1 MKGFTR
7 NKKFIPI
14 TDYKKKSTLVNVSKH
29 VEGIRLKRTKG
40 LAPSFQLRD
49 ATVKNRVNHNLD
61 ILERFY
67 IEKDVSLADRAHAI
81 HVIQKETGLN
91 PRMFGNTDGDVLRG
105 IRHIRSKVN
114 KQRKKRTVLQKN
126 AGDIDWG
133 FDLTDF
139 EPEGFQKVLKNLEM
153 PQEFVRTWHEA
164 DPELNLERQG
174 RGFVWEGEGIMI
186 ETKNNPITG
195 EYGNPK
201 QREPE
206 KDYAGYIGITGQPE
220 QVKIAVKLIKMF
232 GTSQDESPKRREF
245 I

>member
-1 MKGFTR
+1 MKGFMK
-7 NKKFIPI
+7 NKQFHPI
-14 TDYKKKSTLVNVSKH
+14 TDYKKKSSHNQDTKQST
-29 VEGIRLKRTKG
+29 GIRLKRTIGRLK
-40 LAPSFQLRD
+40 S
-49 ATVKNRVNHNLD
+49 VNERVNKNLD
-61 ILERFY
+61 LLERFY
-67 IEKDVSLADRAHAI
+67 LEKDVSLSDRENAI
-81 HVIQKETGLN
+81 AMIKKDTGMN

-105 IRHIRSKVN
+105 IRHIRSTVN

-139 EPEGFQKVLKNLEM
+139 EPDGFQKVLKNLGM

-195 EYGNPK
+195 QYGNPK

-232 GTSQDESPKRREF
+232 GSTKDESPNSRDF